1 MAVRDYTDSDGVSW
15 QVWEVIPQSVERRK
29 LRERRIAPRDEH
41 QRRKRHEVR
50 LRPAEGTRM
59 KQYLDLVRTILDTGS
74 WQENR
79 TGIRTISMPG
89 AMLRFDL
96 QQGFPA
102 VTTKKL
108 AFKSAIGEL
117 IGFLRASRSAADFR
131 ALGCKVW
138 DGNANENAQWLA
150 NPYRQGLDD
159 LGDVYGVQWRKWPAY
174 KVLDAT
180 ARDKKC
186 AVPPDQRR
194 RWDDRLLAAVWLLLD
209 YPWGLLAFVA
219 IAVLYG
225 LL

>member
-1 MAVRDYTDSDGVSW
+1 MN
-15 QVWEVIPQSVERRK
+15 
-29 LRERRIAPRDEH
+29 
-41 QRRKRHEVR
+41 
-50 LRPAEGTRM
+50 
-59 KQYLDLVRTILDTGS
+59 QYLELVSAILDTGS

-138 DGNANENAQWLA
+138 DGNANQNAQWLSH
-150 NPYRQGLDD
+150 
-159 LGDVYGVQWRKWPAY
+159 
-174 KVLDAT
+174 T
-180 ARDKKC
+180 
-186 AVPPDQRR
+186 
-194 RWDDRLLAAVWLLLD
+194 DRAG
-209 YPWGLLAFVA
+209 PG
-219 IAVLYG
+219 
-225 LL
+225 